1 MFRVLHH
8 DALHQTNKLC
18 LFLTLKRMKGS
29 AMRLASRF
37 LNSAQ
42 KLLACGGQFADSR
55 TPIIFADRPLD
66 QLSGFKPLQ
75 NARRRGAIQSN
86 ISRQAGLI
94 GGSARSE
101 CRKKA
106 ILKRRYFQSGACF
119 LKQGDMNLVQTT
131 DQVARALIERP
142 RPMLTALLV
151 LHQQLLLP

>member
-8 DALHQTNKLC
+8 DALHRTNKLR

-29 AMRLASRF
+29 AMRLASR
-37 LNSAQ
+37 LLYSAQ
-42 KLLACGGQFADSR
+42 KLLACGSQFADPR
-55 TPIIFADRPLD
+55 ATIIFADRPLD

-75 NARRRGAIQSN
+75 YARRRGAIQSD

-94 GGSARSE
+94 SGSARGQ

-106 ILKRRYFQSGACF
+106 VLKRRYFQSGAGF

-131 DQVARALIERP
+131 DQIARALI
-142 RPMLTALLV
+142 
-151 LHQQLLLP
+151 